1 MQIAEVR
8 KELNTISQYEVLLF
22 GSSLN
27 GTHRE
32 ESDIDIAI
40 LARTEDSFIMKQIK
54 LDVIQLVPSQYDV
67 QIFESLPT
75 IVKASILQ
83 SYDVLFGDPLEIG
96 EYLYRY
102 WKEWQDYSFRLE
114 VPSVDEMQKSVN
126 V

>member
-1 MQIAEVR
+1 MHIADIR
-8 KELNTISQYEVLLF
+8 KELKRIAQYEVLLF

-32 ESDIDIAI
+32 GSDIDIAI
-40 LARTEDSFIMKQIK
+40 LARTEDVKKIKQTK

-67 QIFESLPT
+67 QVFESLPT
-75 IVKASILQ
+75 TVKASILH
-83 SYDVLFGDPLEIG
+83 SYDVIFGDPLEIG

-114 VPSVDEMQKSVN
+114 LPTVDEMRKAVN
-126 V
+126 I